1 MKRFTEGENR
11 FQSTLFPESLE
22 DYIAEDNAIRIV
34 DAFVNKLD
42 LKALGFDGAEPSET
56 GRPGYQPAV
65 MLKIYI
71 YGLYRQWAT
80 SLECIQRSVRS
91 IS

>member
-1 MKRFTEGENR
+1 MKRFIEGENR
-11 FQSTLFPESLE
+11 YQSTLFPESLE

-34 DAFVNKLD
+34 DAFINKLD
-42 LKALGFDGAEPSET
+42 LKDLGFAGAEPSET

-71 YGLYRQWAT
+71 LIM
-80 SLECIQRSVRS
+80 SL
-91 IS
+91 